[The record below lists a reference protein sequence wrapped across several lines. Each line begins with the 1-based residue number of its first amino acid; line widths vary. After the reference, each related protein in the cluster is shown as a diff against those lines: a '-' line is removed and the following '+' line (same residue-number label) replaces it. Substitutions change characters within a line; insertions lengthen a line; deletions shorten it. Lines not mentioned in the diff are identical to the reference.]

1 MDEFARMD
9 ATSTS
14 TINDDLTA
22 TAELMSSP
30 NYKNRFIAEY
40 RQTKIRYEK
49 LHAML
54 VKADAGKLDFTPS
67 CPLDL
72 LRKQAQKMGEYL
84 YCLEVR
90 AVIED
95 INLN

>member
-1 MDEFARMD
+1 MEEEMRKIMPDYSLE
-9 ATSTS
+9 STVAMMNS
-14 TINDDLTA
+14 PDYKERF
-22 TAELMSSP
+22 TAEYLQL
-30 NYKNRFIAEY
+30 KF
-40 RQTKIRYEK
+40 RYDR

-90 AVIED
+90 AAIED
-95 INLN
+95 IRIKPEE